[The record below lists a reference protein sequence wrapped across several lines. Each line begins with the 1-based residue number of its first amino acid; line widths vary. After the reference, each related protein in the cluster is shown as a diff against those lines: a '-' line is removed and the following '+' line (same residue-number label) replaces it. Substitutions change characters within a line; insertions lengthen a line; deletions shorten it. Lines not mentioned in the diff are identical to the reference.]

1 MVNNHRT
8 LDEDSRNWR
17 TNRSKISALTVVIVG
32 IVEIHVVVGVV
43 ALAGSAAATAAAAAA
58 AAIIVTMVFGAF
70 LSAAT
75 HGVRLVRHILSIIY
89 IHRFIVLIIVHER
102 IVGVLVFAHLLLI
115 CSLLKFLYGPAKK
128 RRKSVINMTG
138 PHAVGNKPG
147 DSLVGEQLDGFR
159 LSAS

>member
-43 ALAGSAAATAAAAAA
+43 ALAGSAAATAA